1 MSPKLKPDLL
11 ETMSKFSVYTSVSI
25 NFTSPK
31 LMAGKN
37 NVQVGK
43 ITVLLSL

>member
-1 MSPKLKPDLL
+1 MSSKLKPDLL
-11 ETMSKFSVYTSVSI
+11 ETMSKFSIYKNVSI

-31 LMAGKN
+31 LMARKN

-43 ITVLLSL
+43 ITVLLSP